1 MTARPS
7 PGSGT
12 SPTLSSYR
20 IMDLLFPRLPQG
32 SVLPLKNCGP
42 VRGVKESETHRR
54 GCSLSATEDIRKVRQ
69 KVRRSL
75 RLYGWALANRLVGTD
90 RFKPR
95 PGKKRKKKFQA
106 IMIDR
111 ARARGFCAGSMIF
124 HDLTDS
130 RERPEISQTRP
141 MRQFPET

>member
-1 MTARPS
+1 MAARSAQSRTSVKYGRKYGDHYVCTA
-7 PGSGT
+7 GSWQIG
-12 SPTLSSYR
+12 
-20 IMDLLFPRLPQG
+20 
-32 SVLPLKNCGP
+32 
-42 VRGVKESETHRR
+42 
-54 GCSLSATEDIRKVRQ
+54 LSARTG
-69 KVRRSL
+69 S
-75 RLYGWALANRLVGTD
+75 NPD
-90 RFKPR
+90 REK
-95 PGKKRKKKFQA
+95 KKKFQA